1 MRHLI
6 PAAFLILA
14 PLTAWGQSSYAPAGG
29 GAPVPVMVPACLTGS
44 TNAAGAPTVAPCGPS
59 SPTYFVPGTYTPSPL
74 DVSTVT
80 TGGTAVQ
87 ALTAAHVAKGGYIVN
102 PPTATAILC
111 VSDLNQSAAPISVTG
126 SGLTAVC
133 ANSNPVL
140 PGSQAGIWAG
150 GVNPVTVVSPDNS
163 HKFNGEGAY

>member
-1 MRHLI
+1 MRTI
-6 PAAFLILA
+6 PRILILA
-14 PLTAWGQSSYAPAGG
+14 L
-29 GAPVPVMVPACLTGS
+29 
-44 TNAAGAPTVAPCGPS
+44 NI
-59 SPTYFVPGTYTPSPL
+59 
-74 DVSTVT
+74 
-80 TGGTAVQ
+80 GGTAVQ

-111 VSDLNQSAAPISVTG
+111 VSDLNQSAAPISVSG

-133 ANSNPVL
+133 TNGNPVL

-150 GVNPVTVVSPDNS
+150 GVNPVTVVSPDSN